1 MPLDLSPDE
10 AHAYLRAG
18 DAPTPML
25 DLIGLMAARAAAVG
39 TELGVFDALGA
50 GPRGAAELAA
60 ELAADPVGLPALL
73 DVLVAVG
80 YLSHDGHSYANRP
93 AADRWLRGDFANVL
107 TLWVSIVGDLWG
119 DLATTLRGGTPHV
132 DFYTWLAKEP
142 DRLERFQRLQRG
154 LAGQLA
160 AEVVER
166 APLPPNATRLLDLG
180 GGHGGYSVAFCRRH
194 PGLAATVLDL
204 PAALPV
210 GASSVAA
217 QGLAE
222 RITFRAG
229 DLAHR
234 VDERDHD
241 VVLLFNVVHG
251 FAEERARALVC
262 AAVAAVRPGG
272 TVLVLETAPLPNA
285 STVDDAFTRC
295 FSLNLWHTQGGRVYP
310 PATLARWLVEAGCE
324 PPETVALQRSPSHV
338 LLTAHRAAAG
348 IGGGAAVEGGRT
360 LMEGSAS

>member
-1 MPLDLSPDE
+1 VPLDLSPDE

-18 DAPTPML
+18 DAPAPML
-25 DLIGLMAARAAAVG
+25 DLIGLMAARAAVAG

-50 GPRGAAELAA
+50 GPRGAEELVA

-73 DVLVAVG
+73 DALVAVG

-93 AADRWLRGDFANVL
+93 AAERWLRGDFANVL

-119 DLATTLRGGTPHV
+119 DLASALRGGTPHV
-132 DFYTWLAKEP
+132 DFYPWLAEEP
-142 DRLERFQRLQRG
+142 GRLERFQRLQRG
-154 LAGQLA
+154 LAEGLA
-160 AEVVER
+160 EEVVAR
-166 APLPPNATRLLDLG
+166 APLPPDATRLLDLG

-194 PGLAATVLDL
+194 PGLTATVLDL

-210 GASSVAA
+210 GVSTVAA
-217 QGLAE
+217 AGLAE
-222 RITFRAG
+222 RVTFRGG
-229 DLAHR
+229 DLAHG

-251 FAEERARALVC
+251 FAEERARALVR

-272 TVLVLETAPLPNA
+272 AVLVLETAPVSHA

-310 PATLARWLVEAGCE
+310 PATLARWLVEAGCA
-324 PPETVALQRSPSHV
+324 PPETLVLQRSASHV
-338 LLTAHRAAAG
+338 LLRARRVGTAG
-348 IGGGAAVEGGRT
+348 C
-360 LMEGSAS
+360 AS